1 MRQGAHR
8 AIPCT
13 GGCFRRFKRKRSSLP
28 RRKSSKRIHKGKKVM
43 KSRIV
48 PRMLLVPMIA
58 GVWVAGV
65 MIGSERSASSM
76 ASAAS
81 AFLAALAPEQR
92 QQATFAIDSEELT
105 RWHYVPAQQFPRN
118 GLAIRA
124 MNETQRGLA
133 HDLMKTGLSQRGY
146 TQATTIMVD
155 LENILKTLENG
166 SAMRD
171 PEQYCFSIF
180 GTPGAKSVWGW
191 RVNGHHLSLHFNVAN
206 GSMVASAP
214 TFFGSNPAEV
224 RVEGPKKGL
233 RVLGDRE
240 DSARALLMA
249 LDDKQRPAATLE
261 GIVPGD
267 ILTKTAVK
275 VDPLTPPG
283 IAASAMTPKQRE
295 LLMAV
300 IESYTSSMAADIASE
315 RLTQLKT
322 AGLDKIT
329 FAWAGESEVGKKHY
343 YRVQGPTFLIEY
355 DNTQNDGNHVHS
367 VWRDFN
373 GDFAR
378 DLLREHVQ
386 NVKHE

>member
-1 MRQGAHR
+1 MD
-8 AIPCT
+8 
-13 GGCFRRFKRKRSSLP
+13 
-28 RRKSSKRIHKGKKVM
+28 VM
-43 KSRIV
+43 K
-48 PRMLLVPMIA
+48 PRTVVRLLLVPMLALVWITGATIA
-58 GVWVAGV
+58 
-65 MIGSERSASSM
+65 SERAASSM
-76 ASAAS
+76 ATAAN
-81 AFLAALAPEQR
+81 AFLASLSPEQR
-92 QQATFAIDSEELT
+92 QQATFAVDSEELT

-118 GLAIRA
+118 GLPIRA
-124 MNETQRGLA
+124 MNETQRRLA
-133 HDLMKTGLSQRGY
+133 HELMKTGLSQRGY

-155 LENILKTLENG
+155 LETILKAMENG

-180 GTPGAKSVWGW
+180 GTPAAKGVWGW
-191 RVNGHHLSLHFNVAN
+191 RVNGHHLSLHFNVGN

-224 RVEGPKKGL
+224 RVDGPKKGL

-240 DSARALLMA
+240 DTARALLMA
-249 LDDKQRPAATLE
+249 LDATQRSSAILE
-261 GIVPGD
+261 GVAPGD
-267 ILTKTAVK
+267 IVTKTLVK
-275 VDPLTPPG
+275 VDPLSPAG
-283 IAASAMTPKQRE
+283 LAASSMTPKQRD

-300 IESYTSSMAADIASE
+300 IDSYTSSMAADIASE
-315 RLTQLKT
+315 RMAQLKT

-329 FAWAGESEVGKKHY
+329 FAWAGESEIGKKHY

-373 GDFAR
+373 GDFGR

-386 NVKHE
+386 GVKHQ